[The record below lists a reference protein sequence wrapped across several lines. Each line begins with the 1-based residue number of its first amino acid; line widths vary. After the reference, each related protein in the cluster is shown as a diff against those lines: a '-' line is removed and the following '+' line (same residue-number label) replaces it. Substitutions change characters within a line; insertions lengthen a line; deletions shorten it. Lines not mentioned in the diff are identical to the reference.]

1 MKRLLKI
8 AKVYCE
14 SCWIPAVVHVAS
26 FYGLGSILYYSN
38 ETLKVV
44 PDVLRQAILCMIFP
58 IIVAT
63 FVMMLVSMIV
73 NICKRRWWWGV
84 LACLFCIAGSVPIV
98 MFLLVAMMF
107 SKWDG

>member
-1 MKRLLKI
+1 MKCLLKI

-44 PDVLRQAILCMIFP
+44 PEVLRQTILCMIYLT
-58 IIVAT
+58 IVVT
-63 FVMMLVSMIV
+63 FAMMLVSVIV
-73 NICKRRWWWGV
+73 NMCKRRWWRGV
-84 LACLFCIAGSVPIV
+84 VACLFCIAGSVPIAI
-98 MFLLVAMMF
+98 FLLVAMMF
-107 SKWDG
+107 SKWNG

>member
-1 MKRLLKI
+1 MNRLVKKI
-8 AKVYCE
+8 ARVYFE

-98 MFLLVAMMF
+98 MFLLVSMML
-107 SKWDG
+107 SK